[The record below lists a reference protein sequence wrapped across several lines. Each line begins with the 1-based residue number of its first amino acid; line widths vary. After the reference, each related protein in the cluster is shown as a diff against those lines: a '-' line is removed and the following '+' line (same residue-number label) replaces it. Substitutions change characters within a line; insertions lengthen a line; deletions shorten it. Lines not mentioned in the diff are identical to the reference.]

1 MSKNPVPIKDGLL
14 DLDSSMNTIKEIVT
28 CLPKS
33 SLSRNN
39 RNVTFTN
46 EDSIYNCSTSE
57 QRNVTFDQQSSN
69 SIKSFSNFSSTSSS
83 NSSGINNLTQMI
95 GKTNYNY
102 SKIVQKG
109 KKMKKI

>member
-1 MSKNPVPIKDGLL
+1 MSKNSTPIKDGLI

-39 RNVTFTN
+39 RNSIFTT
-46 EDSIYNCSTSE
+46 EDSFYNCSTAE
-57 QRNVTFDQQSSN
+57 QRNITYENQNSN
-69 SIKSFSNFSSTSSS
+69 SMKSFSNYSSTSSS
-83 NSSGINNLTQMI
+83 NSSSLNNITQII

-102 SKIVQKG
+102 SKIAKQG
-109 KKMKKI
+109 K